1 MFIPNFAEKI
11 RKHYLTLAELPITI
25 DGNDENVQ
33 NMKLRNRVRIKIV
46 VLAQILFNSLFLLN
60 YMRFTL
66 QSNFTSIFS

>member
-46 VLAQILFNSLFLLN
+46 VLAQILFNSLF
-60 YMRFTL
+60 Y
-66 QSNFTSIFS
+66 